1 MTEPYVG
8 IVLVNYRGA
17 EDTIECIDS
26 LNEMEY
32 QNFFIVVVDNH
43 SEDGSLER
51 FYEKKQEKDF
61 AVIERKGNRGFAAG
75 NNAGI
80 RYALKKGAE
89 YVLLLNNDT
98 LVDRACLTHLV
109 RVHKEEKNCGISIG
123 KICYASERNKLW
135 YAGGELDLKKG
146 KVSQWGLG
154 KPDDHS
160 TDARKEISF
169 ATGCCMCVDGKLFQ
183 KTGYLDEDYFLYEE
197 DTEFCHRVLRQGAK
211 IIYEPAAVIFHKVSA
226 STSVSKGKKMSP
238 VTQYY
243 MVRNRYI
250 FLKRTM
256 RGGWQRLYAYGYCL
270 AMYLYYWMGGFMDM
284 KYIMWGIYDF
294 SRGVT
299 GKSRRRL

>member
-1 MTEPYVG
+1 MPVSGTS
-8 IVLVNYRGA
+8 
-17 EDTIECIDS
+17 C
-26 LNEMEY
+26 
-32 QNFFIVVVDNH
+32 
-43 SEDGSLER
+43 
-51 FYEKKQEKDF
+51 
-61 AVIERKGNRGFAAG
+61 
-75 NNAGI
+75 
-80 RYALKKGAE
+80 
-89 YVLLLNNDT
+89 
-98 LVDRACLTHLV
+98 
-109 RVHKEEKNCGISIG
+109 
-123 KICYASERNKLW
+123 
-135 YAGGELDLKKG
+135 DLKKG

-154 KPDDHS
+154 KPDDRGA
-160 TDARKEISF
+160 DARKEISF

-211 IIYEPAAVIFHKVSA
+211 IIYEPAAVIFHKV

-284 KYIMWGIYDF
+284 KYIMWGIYGF

-299 GKSRRRL
+299 GKSRRKL

>member
-51 FYEKKQEKDF
+51 LYEKKQERDF

-146 KVSQWGLG
+146 KVSQ
-154 KPDDHS
+154 
-160 TDARKEISF
+160 
-169 ATGCCMCVDGKLFQ
+169 
-183 KTGYLDEDYFLYEE
+183 
-197 DTEFCHRVLRQGAK
+197 
-211 IIYEPAAVIFHKVSA
+211 
-226 STSVSKGKKMSP
+226 
-238 VTQYY
+238 
-243 MVRNRYI
+243 
-250 FLKRTM
+250 
-256 RGGWQRLYAYGYCL
+256 
-270 AMYLYYWMGGFMDM
+270 
-284 KYIMWGIYDF
+284 
-294 SRGVT
+294 
-299 GKSRRRL
+299 